1 MAETD
6 KTRTDALHY
15 IEEVKKT
22 IVFDFIKR
30 FLEVDSFPFTLQ
42 DFSDVCQHIIKN
54 RNRWVALPAIQ
65 ILAEE
70 LKRTHPDK
78 TEEIETLRVEY
89 ITAMYAKLMENS

>member
-6 KTRTDALHY
+6 KTRTDALRY
-15 IEEVKKT
+15 MEEVKKT

-30 FLEVDSFPFTLQ
+30 FLEVDLFSFTLQ

-54 RNRWVALPAIQ
+54 RNRWVALPVIQ

-89 ITAMYAKLMENS
+89 LTTMYAKLMENS

>member
-15 IEEVKKT
+15 MEEVKKT

-42 DFSDVCQHIIKN
+42 DFSDVCQHII
-54 RNRWVALPAIQ
+54 
-65 ILAEE
+65 
-70 LKRTHPDK
+70 
-78 TEEIETLRVEY
+78 
-89 ITAMYAKLMENS
+89 